1 VEVDKLGHIVDA
13 SKIALRVP
21 WQDLPTVYY
30 SLPNGQTDPATKLA
44 IRRTPRLQCTQRG
57 LEIETVG
64 CLGRCALTLTP
75 VDRTTETED
84 GEDGEAGEETT
95 SASAQA
101 RSGCSTHTAVP
112 GRKIIAAA
120 AS

>member
-1 VEVDKLGHIVDA
+1 M
-13 SKIALRVP
+13 
-21 WQDLPTVYY
+21 
-30 SLPNGQTDPATKLA
+30 
-44 IRRTPRLQCTQRG
+44 LQRTQRG
-57 LEIETVG
+57 LEIETMG

-75 VDRTTETED
+75 VDRTTAT
-84 GEDGEAGEETT
+84 EDGEAGEETT

-120 AS
+120 AGVGVAAVVLRFVGESRRLE